1 MFIEE
6 GSPTNSRFTR
16 NFQMKHVD
24 VCLSLCRQSKNCLT
38 TIWNHHNSPRCKT
51 LKILNYVLVDFL
63 CPHLIWILWGNSCCN
78 DMSSWFRTDVRTEN
92 YLKKTSKRLYMF
104 LTKGNNIIN
113 ESPSFPLSYLSHFK
127 KNLLLTFGFLNSS
140 VCPLFSS
147 LCNSRK
153 GSGELSSA
161 VYMPLLVLAWLMRLP
176 LLFLSLP
183 LSK

>member
-51 LKILNYVLVDFL
+51 LKILNYVLVDFF

-78 DMSSWFRTDVRTEN
+78 DMSPWFRTDLRTEN
-92 YLKKTSKRLYMF
+92 YLKKK
-104 LTKGNNIIN
+104 NI
-113 ESPSFPLSYLSHFK
+113 K
-127 KNLLLTFGFLNSS
+127 TFVHVPYERKQFYKLI
-140 VCPLFSS
+140 PLFSAFIS
-147 LCNSRK
+147 TLRPSY
-153 GSGELSSA
+153 GHL
-161 VYMPLLVLAWLMRLP
+161 LLVILRKTSCWRLAFWILLP
-176 LLFLSLP
+176 FI
-183 LSK
+183 